1 MSSLMQVECFDLFP
15 TTPKK
20 KNEGRDQKINLHTDG
35 ILSRRKIWILQKK
48 GRICLHLDTLDSSLS
63 FPIAACSVDV

>member
-15 TTPKK
+15 TAPKK

-35 ILSRRKIWILQKK
+35 ILSRRKIWILKK
-48 GRICLHLDTLDSSLS
+48 KRDAFVCIWTLWILQS